1 MRTDNADSVSIMQTS
16 PKGFF
21 WAEPWS
27 SWEREA
33 EPRRYAQ
40 PALLFLPLAL
50 LARLWRWLRTT
61 AKQK

>member
-27 SWEREA
+27 IWERK
-33 EPRRYAQ
+33 PGRRYAQ
-40 PALLFLPLAL
+40 PIVVFWPLAL
-50 LARLWRWLRTT
+50 GRWLAKLWRH
-61 AKQK
+61 